1 MNEDARRE
9 LDPPATILKRGNTGP
24 DVKRLQEWL
33 CLAGFHTAVD
43 GDFGPATEAALKE
56 FQWSVDAA
64 PPAVDGKPMD
74 FGCVSDRWWRA
85 LVAPLWSAADLERM
99 RWPARSDGDVVAGF
113 ARGHLLS
120 HPREVGK
127 PNGGPWV
134 RYYCRGQEV
143 PWCAGFATT
152 VLGQALG
159 HDEWYTLS
167 CDELADKA
175 LMRGLFR
182 RGDEGYRPRPGD
194 LFLIR
199 LPNSLSILND
209 WIHCGIVTAVGDGYF
224 DTIEGNTNTAGAR
237 EGTAVHA
244 RARAFGRNV
253 DVVLTGG
260 VP

>member
-1 MNEDARRE
+1 VNEHARRE
-9 LDPPATILKRGNTGP
+9 LEMDPRALPLVRGDFGHH
-24 DVKRLQEWL
+24 VSQVQEHL

-56 FQWSVDAA
+56 FQWSADAA

-85 LVAPLWSAADLERM
+85 LVAPLWSVADLERM

-120 HPREVGK
+120 RPREVGK

-152 VLGQALG
+152 VLSQSLG
-159 HDEWYTLS
+159 HDEWFTLS
-167 CDELADKA
+167 CDDLASRAMMKG
-175 LMRGLFR
+175 RFR
-182 RGDEGYRPRPGD
+182 RWEDGVDGIRPGN
-194 LFLIR
+194 LFVIR
-199 LPNSLSILND
+199 RDYND
-209 WIHCGIVTAVGDGYF
+209 WIHCGIVTVVGDGYF
-224 DTIEGNTNTAGAR
+224 ETIEGNTNTAGAR
-237 EGTAVHA
+237 EGTAVHT
-244 RARAFGRNV
+244 RTRAFGPTV
-253 DVVLTGG
+253 DFVLTGG
-260 VP
+260 DR